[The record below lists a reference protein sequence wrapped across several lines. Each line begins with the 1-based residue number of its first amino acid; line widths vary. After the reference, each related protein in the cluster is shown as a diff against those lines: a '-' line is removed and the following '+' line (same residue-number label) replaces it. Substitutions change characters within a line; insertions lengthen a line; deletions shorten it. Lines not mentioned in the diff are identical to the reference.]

1 MSPALAIAGYGLL
14 ALLTVAIALAALRL
28 ALGPSLADRV
38 VAFDV
43 VAAAGVAMAALA
55 AVLWQK
61 PVLLDVAL
69 VLAVIAFI
77 GTVAV
82 ARYLE
87 GKMRR

>member
-1 MSPALAIAGYGLL
+1 MSPALAIGGYGLL
-14 ALLTVAIALAALRL
+14 ALLTVAMALAALRL

-87 GKMRR
+87 GKVRR

>member
-14 ALLTVAIALAALRL
+14 ALLTVAMALAALRL

-55 AVLWQK
+55 AVLWQA

-87 GKMRR
+87 GKVRR

>member
-1 MSPALAIAGYGLL
+1 MTPALILAGQVLL
-14 ALLTVAIALAALRL
+14 AILALAMALAAVRL
-28 ALGPSLADRV
+28 GRGPSLPDRV

-55 AVLWQK
+55 AVLWQA
-61 PVLLDVAL
+61 PVLLDVAM

-87 GKMRR
+87 GKARR

>member
-1 MSPALAIAGYGLL
+1 MSPALAVAGYGLL
-14 ALLTVAIALAALRL
+14 ALLTVAMALAALRL

-55 AVLWQK
+55 AVLWQA

-69 VLAVIAFI
+69 VLAVITFI

-87 GKMRR
+87 GKVRR

>member
-1 MSPALAIAGYGLL
+1 MTPALALAGHTLL
-14 ALLTVAIALAALRL
+14 AILALAMGLAAVRL
-28 ALGPSLADRV
+28 GLGPTLPDRV

-55 AVLWQK
+55 AVLWQA
-61 PVLLDVAL
+61 PVLLDVAM

-87 GKMRR
+87 RKVRR

>member
-1 MSPALAIAGYGLL
+1 MTPLLIGAGHALLAVLALAMG
-14 ALLTVAIALAALRL
+14 LAAVRL
-28 ALGPSLADRV
+28 GLGPTLPDRV

-43 VAAAGVAMAALA
+43 AAAAGVALAALA
-55 AVLWQK
+55 AVVWQA
-61 PVLLDVAL
+61 PVLLDVAM

-87 GKMRR
+87 GKARR

>member
-1 MSPALAIAGYGLL
+1 MSPTLALAGNGLL
-14 ALLTVAIALAALRL
+14 ALLTVAMALAALRL

-55 AVLWQK
+55 AVLWQA

-87 GKMRR
+87 GKVRR